1 MSTVSLKRLQK
12 EYRDILNNKDLFEN
26 RISIGLKK
34 DNEYLNWKATIIGAD
49 DTPYKGGI
57 FNLEIEI
64 GNQYPFKPPKVKFL
78 TKIYHPNI
86 NSSGDICLDILKHN
100 WSPALT
106 LDKVLLSIQTLLQ
119 CPNPDDP
126 LDSTAAS
133 LYKSDRVRYDTT
145 VREYVLK
152 YANGE
157 MKDTSVQNNEEYEDG
172 DEDDDEE

>member
-1 MSTVSLKRLQK
+1 MTTLVSQKRLMK
-12 EYRDILNNKDLFEN
+12 EYKDISSNQKFIEN
-26 RISIGLKK
+26 GISIGLVK
-34 DNEYLNWKATIIGAD
+34 DNDYTKWKATIIGISG
-49 DTPYKGGI
+49 TPYEGGI

-64 GNQYPFKPPKVKFL
+64 TDKYPFKPPKVKFL
-78 TKIYHPNI
+78 TKLFHPNI

-126 LDSTAAS
+126 LDANAAA
-133 LYKSDRVRYDTT
+133 LYKNDRPKYDRT

-152 YANGE
+152 YAN
-157 MKDTSVQNNEEYEDG
+157 DIPSNDNS
-172 DEDDDEE
+172 DDSEND